1 MRHKKSGRKLGRTTP
16 HRKAMLRN
24 MARSLLIHERI
35 QTTEHKAK
43 ELRGVVEN
51 LITLARTDSL
61 HARRLAYKVL
71 ENHQLVARLFDDIA
85 PRFAGQPG
93 GYTRVVK
100 LGLPRAGDCAPM
112 AVIELT
118 RAPGETAKASAP
130 KTIETPTAPAE
141 PAPADPTP
149 AAPDTQPQA

>member
-1 MRHKKSGRKLGRTTP
+1 MRHKKSGRKFGRTTP
-16 HRKAMLRN
+16 HRKSMLRN

-35 QTTEHKAK
+35 RTTEHKAK
-43 ELRGVVEN
+43 ELRGIVEN
-51 LITLARTDSL
+51 LVTLARTDTV

-71 ENHQLVARLFDDIA
+71 ENHQLVARLFNEIA
-85 PRFAGQPG
+85 PRFTGQPG

-118 RAPGETAKASAP
+118 QQAAAAAKTEAP
-130 KTIETPTAPAE
+130 KAAATPAPEVEQPAEAPA
-141 PAPADPTP
+141 
-149 AAPDTQPQA
+149 QPEE

>member
-1 MRHKKSGRKLGRTTP
+1 MRHKKSGRKLGRTST
-16 HRKAMLRN
+16 HRKAMFRN

-35 QTTEHKAK
+35 HTTEHKAK

-51 LITLARTDSL
+51 LVCLAQTDSL

-71 ENHQLVARLFDDIA
+71 ENHQLVARLFDEIG
-85 PRFAGQPG
+85 PRFRGQPG

-100 LGLPRAGDCAPM
+100 MGLPRAGDCAAM

-118 RAPGETAKASAP
+118 KKAGETAGTESPKKAV
-130 KTIETPTAPAE
+130 
-141 PAPADPTP
+141 PAPAPQEQEK
-149 AAPDTQPQA
+149 AATGDSDTQA

>member
-1 MRHKKSGRKLGRTTP
+1 MRHKKSGRKLGRTAS

-24 MARSLLIHERI
+24 MARSLLVHERI
-35 QTTEHKAK
+35 RTTEHKAK
-43 ELRGVVEN
+43 ELRGVVEH
-51 LITLARTDSL
+51 LVCLAQTDSL

-71 ENHQLVARLFDDIA
+71 ENHQLVARLFDEIA

-118 RAPGETAKASAP
+118 RAAGETAKAPVA
-130 KTIETPTAPAE
+130 KAE
-141 PAPADPTP
+141 TP
-149 AAPDTQPQA
+149 AAVTPDAPAADDQPQA

>member
-1 MRHKKSGRKLGRTTP
+1 MRHKKSGRKLGRTAT
-16 HRKAMLRN
+16 HRKSMLRN

-35 QTTEHKAK
+35 RTTEHKAK
-43 ELRGVVEN
+43 ELRGVVER
-51 LITLARTDSL
+51 LVTLAQTDSV

-100 LGLPRAGDCAPM
+100 LGLPRTGDCAPM
-112 AVIELT
+112 AIIELT
-118 RAPGETAKASAP
+118 KFAGATGSVLPP
-130 KTIETPTAPAE
+130 KKEEPVQPPVEAPAAE
-141 PAPADPTP
+141 SAE
-149 AAPDTQPQA
+149 QPQA

>member
-1 MRHKKSGRKLGRTTP
+1 MRHKKSGRKLGRSTA

-24 MARSLLIHERI
+24 MARSLFIHERI

-43 ELRGVVEN
+43 ELRGVVEP
-51 LITLARTDSL
+51 LVALAQTDSV

-71 ENHQLVARLFDDIA
+71 ENHQLVARLFNDIA
-85 PRFAGQPG
+85 PRFSGQPG

-100 LGLPRAGDCAPM
+100 LGLPRTGDCAPM

-118 RAPGETAKASAP
+118 KMAGEPTKTEAPAKAVP
-130 KTIETPTAPAE
+130 VAPAQ
-141 PAPADPTP
+141 PAPEDAGE
-149 AAPDTQPQA
+149 QPQA